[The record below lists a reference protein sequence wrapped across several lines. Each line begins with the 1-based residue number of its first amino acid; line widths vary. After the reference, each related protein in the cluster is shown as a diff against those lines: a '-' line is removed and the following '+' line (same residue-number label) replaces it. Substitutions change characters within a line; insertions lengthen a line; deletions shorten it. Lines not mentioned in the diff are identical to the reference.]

1 METNK
6 IRIEDK
12 IDTNYD
18 AVQISSIPLDSNPS
32 VRDGYNKFGRIQ
44 SVNNEGIV
52 P

>member
-6 IRIEDK
+6 IRIVDK
-12 IDTNYD
+12 IDTNY
-18 AVQISSIPLDSNPS
+18 AVQLSSIPLDSNPS
-32 VRDGYNKFGRIQ
+32 VRDGYNKFGSIQ